1 MSKRTATLN
10 TQPYEATVEVLD
22 RAECLAL
29 LATQRLGRLAV
40 AAAPDVGPHV
50 VPVNY
55 AVLRSSIVLRSVPG
69 TKLTRIVTEPI
80 TFEVDSFDPFQRT
93 GWSVVV
99 EGLAYEAS
107 DREMELEDIN
117 LRPFLDLQ
125 NSRWVRLVPRS
136 VSGRRITAGLR
147 RPQIDLDPSAD

>member
-1 MSKRTATLN
+1 MSKPTATRN
-10 TQPYEATVEVLD
+10 TQQHRATVENLD

-40 AAAPDVGPHV
+40 MAAPDVGPHL

-55 AVLRSSIVLRSVPG
+55 AVLRGSIVLRSAPG
-69 TKLTRIVTEPI
+69 TKLTRIVTEPV
-80 TFEVDSFDPFQRT
+80 TFEVDSFDPFMRT

-107 DREMELEDIN
+107 DREMEVEDIN
-117 LRPFLDLQ
+117 LHPLLELQ

-136 VSGRRITAGLR
+136 ISGRRLTAG
-147 RPQIDLDPSAD
+147 P

>member
-1 MSKRTATLN
+1 MSEPGATLDRR
-10 TQPYEATVEVLD
+10 QHETVVETLD

-40 AAAPDVGPHV
+40 LAGPDVGPHV

-55 AVLRSSIVLRSVPG
+55 ALLRGSIVLRSAPG
-69 TKLTRIVTEPI
+69 TKLHRLVTEPV
-80 TFEVDSFDPFQRT
+80 TFEVDSFDPFMRT

-107 DREMELEDIN
+107 DREMEVEDIN
-117 LRPFLDLQ
+117 LHPLLERQ

-136 VSGRRITAGLR
+136 ISGRRVTAG
-147 RPQIDLDPSAD
+147 P

>member
-1 MSKRTATLN
+1 MGAMSNPPATLN
-10 TQPYEATVEVLD
+10 TAQDQTTVEILD

-40 AAAPDVGPHV
+40 VAGPDVGPHV

-55 AVLRSSIVLRSVPG
+55 TLHRGSIVLRSAPG
-69 TKLTRIVTEPI
+69 TNRDRLVTEPV
-80 TFEVDSFDPFQRT
+80 TFEVDSFDPFLRS

-99 EGLAYEAS
+99 EGFAYEAS
-107 DREMELEDIN
+107 DREMEWEDIN
-117 LRPFLDLQ
+117 FRSLLELQ

-136 VSGRRITAGLR
+136 ISGRRLTAGR
-147 RPQIDLDPSAD
+147 